1 MKKPLRAA
9 GRRSKVAV
17 ADALDNVRNW
27 ADALSDR
34 ERRLLSIMA
43 VVFAAIIVVLPMYVA
58 ISSISDIETENAE
71 ITQVL
76 QDIRRSE
83 PRLQQQKADRRAV
96 ERLYT
101 RKAPSL
107 GGFLEERAQQY
118 GVTGLGITDQP
129 NLDIGAYSR
138 RSVRVSLPVVELRP
152 LIEMLADIENSSY
165 PVSIERIQMTG
176 GRMRTG
182 YTVKLAVNAY
192 DREAPSAAEQE

>member
-1 MKKPLRAA
+1 
-9 GRRSKVAV
+9 VAL

-27 ADALSDR
+27 ADALSGR

-43 VVFAAIIVVLPMYVA
+43 LVFVAIVVVLPMYVA

-71 ITQVL
+71 IAQVL
-76 QDIRRSE
+76 QDIHRSE
-83 PRLQQQKADRRAV
+83 ARLRQEKAERRDV
-96 ERLYT
+96 ERLYD
-101 RKAPSL
+101 RRAPSL

-129 NLDIGAYSR
+129 KLDIGAYSR

-192 DREAPSAAEQE
+192 DREGPAATAEQE

>member
-1 MKKPLRAA
+1 MAL
-9 GRRSKVAV
+9 
-17 ADALDNVRNW
+17 ADALDDVRNW
-27 ADALSDR
+27 ADALSNR
-34 ERRLLSIMA
+34 ERRLLTMMA
-43 VVFAAIIVVLPMYVA
+43 LVFLAVGIVLPMYVA
-58 ISSISDIETENAE
+58 VASISDIETENEE
-71 ITQVL
+71 IVRVL

-83 PRLQQQKADRRAV
+83 PRLLQQKAERRAV
-96 ERLYT
+96 ERLYN
-101 RKAPSL
+101 RKAPTL

-129 NLDIGAYSR
+129 KLDIGGYSR

-165 PVSIERIQMTG
+165 PVSIEGIQMTG

-192 DREAPSAAEQE
+192 DREGPTVAEQE

>member
-1 MKKPLRAA
+1 MAF
-9 GRRSKVAV
+9 G
-17 ADALDNVRNW
+17 DALDNLRSW
-27 ADALSDR
+27 TDALSDR
-34 ERRLLSIMA
+34 ERRLLGAMA
-43 VVFAAIIVVLPMYVA
+43 VVFAALVVLLPTYIG
-58 ISSISDIETENAE
+58 ISSISDVETENEE
-71 ITQVL
+71 IALVL
-76 QDIRRSE
+76 RDIQRSE
-83 PRLQQQKADRRAV
+83 PRLRQQKA
-96 ERLYT
+96 ERKAIETLYN

-118 GVTGLGITDQP
+118 GVGGLGITDQP
-129 NLDIGAYSR
+129 KLDMGGYSR

-192 DREAPSAAEQE
+192 DRVGPEPGE

>member
-1 MKKPLRAA
+1 MAF
-9 GRRSKVAV
+9 G
-17 ADALDNVRNW
+17 DAIDNVRSWTNS
-27 ADALSDR
+27 LSDR
-34 ERRLLSIMA
+34 ERRLLGAMA
-43 VVFAAIIVVLPMYVA
+43 VVFVALVVVLPMYVG
-58 ISSISDIETENAE
+58 ISSISDIETENEE
-71 ITQVL
+71 IAQVL
-76 QDIRRSE
+76 QDIHRSE
-83 PRLQQQKADRRAV
+83 PRLRRQKAERKAV
-96 ERLYT
+96 ENLYN

-129 NLDIGAYSR
+129 KLDMGGYSR
-138 RSVRVSLPVVELRP
+138 RSVRVNLPVVELRP

-192 DREAPSAAEQE
+192 DRIGAGAAD

>member
-1 MKKPLRAA
+1 
-9 GRRSKVAV
+9 
-17 ADALDNVRNW
+17 
-27 ADALSDR
+27 
-34 ERRLLSIMA
+34 MA
-43 VVFAAIIVVLPMYVA
+43 VVFTAMVIIIPMYVA

-76 QDIRRSE
+76 QDIHRSE
-83 PRLQQQKADRRAV
+83 PRLRQQKADRIAV
-96 ERLYT
+96 EKLYQ

-129 NLDIGAYSR
+129 NLDMGAYSR

-165 PVSIERIQMTG
+165 PVSIEQIQMTG

-182 YTVKLAVNAY
+182 YTVKLGVNAY
-192 DREAPSAAEQE
+192 DREVGSVVQE

>member
-1 MKKPLRAA
+1 MAL
-9 GRRSKVAV
+9 G
-17 ADALDNVRNW
+17 DALDNVRNW
-27 ADALSDR
+27 ANALSDR
-34 ERRLLSIMA
+34 ERRLLGVMA
-43 VVFAAIIVVLPMYVA
+43 TVFVAIVIVLPMYIG
-58 ISSISDIETENAE
+58 ISSISDIEMENGE
-71 ITQVL
+71 IAQVL

-96 ERLYT
+96 DRLYS

-118 GVTGLGITDQP
+118 GVTGLGVTDQP
-129 NLDIGAYSR
+129 KLDIGAYTR
-138 RSVRVSLPVVELRP
+138 RSVRVSLPIVELRP

-192 DREAPSAAEQE
+192 DRESPSAEEQE

>member
-1 MKKPLRAA
+1 MAF
-9 GRRSKVAV
+9 

-27 ADALSDR
+27 ADALSHR
-34 ERRLLSIMA
+34 ERRLLSLMA
-43 VVFAAIIVVLPMYVA
+43 VVFVAIVVILPMYVA
-58 ISSISDIETENAE
+58 ISSISDIETENTE
-71 ITQVL
+71 IAQVL

-83 PRLQQQKADRRAV
+83 PRLQQQKAERRAV
-96 ERLYT
+96 ERLYN

-118 GVTGLGITDQP
+118 GVSGLGITDQP
-129 NLDIGAYSR
+129 KLDMGAYSR

-165 PVSIERIQMTG
+165 PVSIELIQMTG

-182 YTVKLAVNAY
+182 YTVKLAVSAY

>member
-1 MKKPLRAA
+1 MALR
-9 GRRSKVAV
+9 
-17 ADALDNVRNW
+17 DALDNVRNW

-34 ERRLLSIMA
+34 ERRLLTSMA
-43 VVFAAIIVVLPMYVA
+43 VVFVAIGVVLPMYVA
-58 ISSISDIETENAE
+58 VSSISDIETENAE
-71 ITQVL
+71 IVQVL
-76 QDIRRSE
+76 EDIQRSE
-83 PRLQQQKADRRAV
+83 PRLRQQKADRIAV
-96 ERLYT
+96 QRLYN

-118 GVTGLGITDQP
+118 GITGLGITDQP
-129 NLDIGAYSR
+129 DLDLGGYSR

-165 PVSIERIQMTG
+165 PIAIERIQMTG

-192 DREAPSAAEQE
+192 DREDPAPGQE

>member
-1 MKKPLRAA
+1 VAFGDAFDNLRSWA
-9 GRRSKVAV
+9 G
-17 ADALDNVRNW
+17 
-27 ADALSDR
+27 ALSER
-34 ERRLLSIMA
+34 ERRLLGAMA
-43 VVFAAIIVVLPMYVA
+43 LVFIGLVVVLPMYVG
-58 ISSISDIETENAE
+58 ISSISDIETENDE
-71 ITQVL
+71 ITRVL
-76 QDIRRSE
+76 QDIQRSE
-83 PRLQQQKADRRAV
+83 PRLRHQKAERRAIDS
-96 ERLYT
+96 LYK

-129 NLDIGAYSR
+129 ALDLGEYSR

-152 LIEMLADIENSSY
+152 LIEMLADIENSAY

-192 DREAPSAAEQE
+192 DRETPAAAE

>member
-1 MKKPLRAA
+1 
-9 GRRSKVAV
+9 VAV
-17 ADALDNVRNW
+17 GEALDNVRNW
-27 ADALSDR
+27 ADALSHR
-34 ERRLLSIMA
+34 ERRLLSSMA
-43 VVFAAIIVVLPMYVA
+43 VVFAAIVVILPMYVA
-58 ISSISDIETENAE
+58 ISSISDIETENTE
-71 ITQVL
+71 IAQVL

-83 PRLQQQKADRRAV
+83 PRLQQQKAERRAV
-96 ERLYT
+96 ERLYN

-118 GVTGLGITDQP
+118 GVSGLGINDQP
-129 NLDIGAYSR
+129 KLDMGAYSR

-165 PVSIERIQMTG
+165 PVSIELIQMTG

-182 YTVKLAVNAY
+182 YTVKLAVSAY

>member
-1 MKKPLRAA
+1 MAF
-9 GRRSKVAV
+9 G
-17 ADALDNVRNW
+17 DALDNVRNW

-34 ERRLLSIMA
+34 ERRLLSTMA
-43 VVFAAIIVVLPMYVA
+43 VVFVAIGLVAPMYVA
-58 ISSISDIETENAE
+58 ISNISNIETENAE
-71 ITQVL
+71 IAQVL
-76 QDIRRSE
+76 QDIHRSE
-83 PRLQQQKADRRAV
+83 PRLRQEKAERMAV
-96 ERLYT
+96 ERLYN

-129 NLDIGAYSR
+129 KLDMGAYSR

-165 PVSIERIQMTG
+165 PISIERIQMIG

-182 YTVKLAVNAY
+182 YTVKLAVSAY
-192 DREAPSAAEQE
+192 DREAPAVAEQE

>member
-1 MKKPLRAA
+1 
-9 GRRSKVAV
+9 VAI

-34 ERRLLSIMA
+34 ERRLLSTMA
-43 VVFAAIIVVLPMYVA
+43 FVFTAIVVVLPMYVA
-58 ISSISDIETENAE
+58 IASISNIETENAE
-71 ITQVL
+71 IAQVVR
-76 QDIRRSE
+76 DIRRSE
-83 PRLQQQKADRRAV
+83 PRLRQEKAERIAV
-96 ERLYT
+96 QRLYN

-129 NLDIGAYSR
+129 KLDIGAYSR
-138 RSVRVSLPVVELRP
+138 RSVRVSLPVIELRP
-152 LIEMLADIENSSY
+152 LIEMLADIENSPY

-192 DREAPSAAEQE
+192 DRELAPTAEQE

>member
-1 MKKPLRAA
+1 MAF
-9 GRRSKVAV
+9 G
-17 ADALDNVRNW
+17 DALDNLRNW
-27 ADALSDR
+27 ADALSNR

-43 VVFAAIIVVLPMYVA
+43 AVFVA
-58 ISSISDIETENAE
+58 IGFVAPVYVGVSSISDIEAENAE
-71 ITQVL
+71 IAQVL

-83 PRLQQQKADRRAV
+83 PRLRQEKAERVAV
-96 ERLYT
+96 KRLYN

-118 GVTGLGITDQP
+118 GVTGLGVTDQP
-129 NLDIGAYSR
+129 ELDMGAYSR

-165 PVSIERIQMTG
+165 PISIERIQMTG

-182 YTVKLAVNAY
+182 YTVKLGVNAY
-192 DREAPSAAEQE
+192 DREAPVSTEQE

>member
-1 MKKPLRAA
+1 MKRPPA
-9 GRRSKVAV
+9 RRRRRNNVAFG
-17 ADALDNVRNW
+17 DALDNVRSW
-27 ADALSDR
+27 ADALSGR
-34 ERRLLSIMA
+34 ERRLITIMA
-43 VVFAAIIVVLPMYVA
+43 IVFTAILIVLPMYVA
-58 ISSISDIETENAE
+58 IASISDIETENDE
-71 ITQVL
+71 IGLVL

-83 PRLQQQKADRRAV
+83 PRLRQQKADRDAV
-96 ERLYT
+96 EKLYS

-129 NLDIGAYSR
+129 NLDMGEYSR

-165 PVSIERIQMTG
+165 PIAIERIQMTG

-182 YTVKLAVNAY
+182 YTVKLGVNAY
-192 DREAPSAAEQE
+192 DREAGSVEQ

>member
-1 MKKPLRAA
+1 MAL
-9 GRRSKVAV
+9 G
-17 ADALDNVRNW
+17 DALDNVRNW

-34 ERRLLSIMA
+34 ERRLLTSMA
-43 VVFAAIIVVLPMYVA
+43 AVFVAIGVVLPMYVA
-58 ISSISDIETENAE
+58 VSSISDIETENAE
-71 ITQVL
+71 IVQVL
-76 QDIRRSE
+76 EDIQRSE
-83 PRLQQQKADRRAV
+83 PRLRQQKADRIAV
-96 ERLYT
+96 QRLYN

-118 GVTGLGITDQP
+118 GITGLGITDQP
-129 NLDIGAYSR
+129 ELDLGGYSR

-165 PVSIERIQMTG
+165 PIAIERIQMTG

-192 DREAPSAAEQE
+192 DRESPAAGQE